1 MEALVI
7 IGLIGVG
14 LATSNNEDDNNHV
27 ATEVNGD
34 VHNPSSDNLYHSDFY
49 DQSQKIVKNRALHN
63 FESSYEDGNKVIN
76 NQKINSS

>member
-1 MEALVI
+1 M
-7 IGLIGVG
+7 
-14 LATSNNEDDNNHV
+14 TSSYTHQHVTFSLSHPTLNEDDNNHV

-63 FESSYEDGNKVIN
+63 FESSYEDGNKVRYYE
-76 NQKINSS
+76 